1 MWKIKLLVL
10 YLFLGVN
17 IFCYSQNRLKYIKI
31 GTVEGVSETTEFKR
45 VGGEAKYLQ
54 LLKEFEKSF
63 SKINNGYLDYY
74 RDYSII
80 DFTSPKLL
88 EVKLY
93 PKQSVSNEDK
103 KNLYFW
109 SVPLKTKIY
118 KVYYDIKAKKL
129 HKPIETSQGIIE

>member
-1 MWKIKLLVL
+1 MWKIKLIGFC
-10 YLFLGVN
+10 LFLGVN
-17 IFCYSQNRLKYIKI
+17 TFYYSQSRLKYIKI

-45 VGGEAKYLQ
+45 VGGKAKYVQ
-54 LLKEFEKSF
+54 LLKEFEESF
-63 SKINNGYLDYY
+63 SKINNGYPEYY

-93 PKQSVSNEDK
+93 PKRFVSNEDK

-109 SVPLKTKIY
+109 SVPMKTKIY
-118 KVYYDIKAKKL
+118 KVYYDINAKKL
-129 HKPIETSQGIIE
+129 HKPIETSQGIVE